1 MRALCVSI
9 HDVAP
14 ATWSRCRELRDA
26 VHVICP
32 RAPVTLLVVPNYHDD
47 GAHTPADYLQ
57 WLHACVARG
66 DEIALHGYTH
76 RDERARDAH
85 GMQRLARRVY
95 TASEGE
101 FAGLSYHEA
110 ARRIARGRLWCAS
123 HGLKV
128 RGFVAPAWMLGKW
141 AWAAL
146 GDFDFEYTTTLTRFI
161 ALRTG
166 QRVFAPSVVYST
178 RSGLRRTLSRGW
190 NRTLLTATT
199 DASLVRVGLHP
210 ADALHPGIANHAWKL
225 LDKLARVR
233 EPMTKYAYA
242 RQLND
247 ARQVL
252 RSPVPSAPSA
262 TDRAVRG
269 PR

>member
-14 ATWSRCRELRDA
+14 ATWSLCRDLRGA
-26 VHVICP
+26 VRDVCP
-32 RAPVTLLVVPNYHDD
+32 HAPVTLLVVPNYHDGGTD
-47 GAHTPADYLQ
+47 TSIAYLA
-57 WLHACVARG
+57 WLRECVAQG

-76 RDERARDAH
+76 LDENARDAH
-85 GMQRLARRVY
+85 GIQRLARRVY

-101 FAGLSYHEA
+101 FAGLSHQEA

-128 RGFVAPAWMLGKW
+128 RGFVAPAWMLNRN

-146 GDFDFEYTTTLTRFI
+146 GDFDFEYTTTLTRFV
-161 ALRTG
+161 ALRAQ

-190 NRTLLTATT
+190 NRALVTATAS
-199 DASLVRVGLHP
+199 ASLVRIGLHP
-210 ADALHPGIANHAWKL
+210 ADVLYPGVVRHAQALLGML
-225 LDKLARVR
+225 LAHVR
-233 EPMTKYAYA
+233 EPMTKYTFAQWLSGTQRTA
-242 RQLND
+242 
-247 ARQVL
+247 L
-252 RSPVPSAPSA
+252 RMPG
-262 TDRAVRG
+262 TERI
-269 PR
+269 

>member
-1 MRALCVSI
+1 MLSVRGEMRALCVSI

-26 VHVICP
+26 VHKVCP
-32 RAPVTLLVVPNYHDD
+32 RAPVTLLVVPNYHDGGTD
-47 GAHTPADYLQ
+47 TPPAYLE
-57 WLHACVARG
+57 WLRACVARG

-85 GMQRLARRVY
+85 GMQSLARRVY

-101 FAGLSYHEA
+101 FAGLSHQEA
-110 ARRIARGRLWCAS
+110 VRRIARGRLWCTS
-123 HGLKV
+123 HGLRV
-128 RGFVAPAWMLGKW
+128 RGFVAPAWLLSDG

-146 GDFDFEYTTTLTRFI
+146 EQFDFEYTTTLTRFF
-161 ALRTG
+161 ALRTR

-190 NRTLLTATT
+190 NRALLAATT
-199 DASLVRVGLHP
+199 RASLVRVGLHP
-210 ADALHPGIANHAWKL
+210 ADALYPGVAHHAWKL
-225 LDKLARVR
+225 LDKLACVR

-242 RQLND
+242 QQLNE
-247 ARQVL
+247 ARQTL
-252 RSPVPSAPSA
+252 RISD
-262 TDRAVRG
+262 TERT
-269 PR
+269 